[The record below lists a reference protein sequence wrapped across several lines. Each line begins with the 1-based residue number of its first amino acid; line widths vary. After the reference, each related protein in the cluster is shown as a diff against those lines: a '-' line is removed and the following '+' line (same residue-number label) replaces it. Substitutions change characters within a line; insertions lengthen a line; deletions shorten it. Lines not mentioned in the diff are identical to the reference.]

1 MPAIPSASP
10 LDSRLWPAGACAA
23 DGLKLLGVLNASRQ
37 DGDDALIE
45 TLLDSP
51 WMSRQL
57 LAAWPSTESSPAQAL
72 RQACRHAGRDLLAA
86 WAMLATASLDDVPTA
101 RLSQFVQ
108 FNEHAR
114 RVARL
119 AQGFAAVTNLA
130 VPEQAYLAGLWHNL
144 GQLVLCASRAGYPG
158 PVMDSREATL
168 AAGEQ
173 RQYGEDHATLGAH
186 LARGCLPIALL
197 PEAIELHHAPEAFV
211 RAMPG
216 LPRVLKAAVEATTQ
230 TAGGIETA
238 ARLLDMAP
246 NTVREALKAMQE
258 GDSAA
263 TLPAPGAVAFE
274 LAMTSAQGMIRASFA
289 DVAEAVCRERF
300 TIAGALLAGQGAP
313 LVLLAD
319 EEDSLSVLADASTHA
334 PVELPAI
341 NGRDNVAARAL
352 NGQEEITLAPGYTGH
367 AGDWLL
373 ARSLNAPSLGVVP
386 WHAGITRG
394 VAVYARRTSD
404 ALSSAEQ
411 TLLRV
416 IVGSA
421 MSAHERARIQRLA
434 IKTARESV
442 RQAEQQ
448 SARRIA
454 HEVSNPLSIVGN
466 YLSIIQRE
474 QDMSPELQRQLTL
487 MHAEVDRAQR
497 LVKTLGRGT
506 PVREQT
512 GTARVNDILHDL
524 RALYEEN
531 LFARRHIALVMQL
544 SDSVPTVAMEPD
556 MLRQVVLNLLLNAV
570 EAMGDKPGSVR
581 VSTSSD
587 LNFDDRP
594 WVEIRVKDDGP
605 GLPRPR
611 DDRLELPRASSK
623 AAPHAGVGL
632 AVSRELVQQAGG
644 HLLCRSREGAGTTFS
659 ILLPLA
665 SSTASA

>member
-1 MPAIPSASP
+1 LPAIPSASP

-23 DGLKLLGVLNASRQ
+23 DGLRLLGVLNASHQ
-37 DGDDALIE
+37 GLDDALIE
-45 TLLDSP
+45 ALLDSP

-57 LAAWPSTESSPAQAL
+57 LAAWPSTESSPAEAL
-72 RQACRHAGRDLLAA
+72 RSACRHAGRDLLAA
-86 WAMLATASLDDVPTA
+86 WAMLATASLDDVPAA

-108 FNEHAR
+108 FNQHAR
-114 RVARL
+114 HVARL
-119 AQGFAAVTNLA
+119 SQGFAAVTNLA

-144 GQLVLCASRAGYPG
+144 GQLVLCASRSGYPG

-173 RQYGEDHATLGAH
+173 RQYGEDHATLGAQ
-186 LARGCLPIALL
+186 LARGCLPIPLL
-197 PEAIELHHAPEAFV
+197 SEAIELHHAPEAFV

-216 LPRVLKAAVEATTQ
+216 LPRILKAAVEATTQ
-230 TAGGIETA
+230 TTGGIETA
-238 ARLLDMAP
+238 ARLLDLSP
-246 NTVREALKAMQE
+246 NTVRDALKALQE
-258 GDSAA
+258 DSTV
-263 TLPAPGAVAFE
+263 TLPTPGAVAYE

-289 DVAEAVCRERF
+289 DVSEAACRDRF
-300 TIAGALLAGQGAP
+300 TMAGALMVGQSAP

-319 EEDSLSVLADASTHA
+319 EEDGVSVLADASTHA
-334 PVELPAI
+334 PVELPPLT
-341 NGRDNVAARAL
+341 GKDNVAARAL
-352 NGQEEITLAPGYTGH
+352 AGQEEITLTPGYTGH

-373 ARSLNAPSLGVVP
+373 ARSLNAQSLGVVP

-394 VAVYARRTSD
+394 VAVYARHSNA
-404 ALSSAEQ
+404 ALSAAEHM
-411 TLLRV
+411 LLRV

-474 QDMSPELQRQLTL
+474 QNMSPELQRQLTL

-497 LVKTLGRGT
+497 LVKTLGRST
-506 PVREQT
+506 PAREVI

-544 SDSVPTVAMEPD
+544 ADSVPTVAMEPD

-570 EAMGDKPGSVR
+570 EAMGDKAGSVR

-665 SSTASA
+665 S